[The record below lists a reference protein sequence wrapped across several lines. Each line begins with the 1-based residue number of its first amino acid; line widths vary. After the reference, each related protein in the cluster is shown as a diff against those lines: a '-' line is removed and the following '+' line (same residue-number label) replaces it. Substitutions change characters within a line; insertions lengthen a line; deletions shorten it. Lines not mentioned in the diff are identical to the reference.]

1 MTPIIEMSH
10 EDRTGGIASKFKH
23 IDGAVL
29 SIVRLKDKDKDWNVG
44 EQFDISDVEKELT
57 HIIFKDK
64 SSIETTINLFNFL
77 LENFDEMQEGED
89 E

>member
-10 EDRTGGIASKFKH
+10 EGRNGGIASKFKH

-29 SIVRLKDKDKDWNVG
+29 TIVRLKDKDWNTG
-44 EQFDISDVEKELT
+44 EQFEISDVEKELA

-64 SSIETTINLFNFL
+64 NCIKTIINLLNFL
-77 LENFDEMQEGED
+77 LENFDKMQEGED

>member
-1 MTPIIEMSH
+1 MTPIIEMGHGS
-10 EDRTGGIASKFKH
+10 RTGGIASKFKR

-29 SIVRLKDKDKDWNVG
+29 SIVRLKDKEWNAG
-44 EQFDISDVEKELT
+44 EQFDISDVEKEFA

-64 SSIETTINLFNFL
+64 SSIRTIINLLTFL
-77 LENFDEMQEGED
+77 LENFDEMQEVED

>member
-1 MTPIIEMSH
+1 MTPIIEISH
-10 EDRTGGIASKFKH
+10 GDRTGGIATKLKR

-29 SIVRLKDKDKDWNVG
+29 TFVRLKDKDLKTG
-44 EQFDISDVEKELT
+44 EQFDISDVEKELAY
-57 HIIFKDK
+57 IVFKDK
-64 SSIETTINLFNFL
+64 SSIKTTIHLLNFL

>member
-10 EDRTGGIASKFKH
+10 GDRTGGIASKFKY

-29 SIVRLKDKDKDWNVG
+29 SIVRLKDKDWNAG
-44 EQFDISDVEKELT
+44 DQFGLSDIEKELA
-57 HIIFKDK
+57 HIIFRDK
-64 SSIETTINLFNFL
+64 SSIKTTINLLNFL
-77 LENFDEMQEGED
+77 LENFDKMQEGEN

>member
-1 MTPIIEMSH
+1 MTPIIEISH
-10 EDRTGGIASKFKH
+10 EDRTCGIATKFKR

-29 SIVRLKDKDKDWNVG
+29 TIVRLKDKGLNTG
-44 EQFDISDVEKELT
+44 EQFDISDVEKELAY
-57 HIIFKDK
+57 IIFKDK
-64 SSIETTINLFNFL
+64 SSIKTTINLLNFL

>member
-1 MTPIIEMSH
+1 MTPIIEISH
-10 EDRTGGIASKFKH
+10 GDRTGGIATKLKR

-29 SIVRLKDKDKDWNVG
+29 TFVRLKDKDWNARD
-44 EQFDISDVEKELT
+44 QFGLSDIEKELA
-57 HIIFKDK
+57 HIIFRDK
-64 SSIETTINLFNFL
+64 SSIETTINLLYYL

>member
-10 EDRTGGIASKFKH
+10 GDRTGGIATKFKR

-29 SIVRLKDKDKDWNVG
+29 SIVRLKDKDWNAG
-44 EQFDISDVEKELT
+44 EQFEISDVEKELA

-64 SSIETTINLFNFL
+64 SSIKTTINLLNFL

>member
-1 MTPIIEMSH
+1 MTPIIEISH
-10 EDRTGGIASKFKH
+10 GDRTGGIATKLKR

-29 SIVRLKDKDKDWNVG
+29 TFVRLKDKDWNTG
-44 EQFDISDVEKELT
+44 EQFEISDVEKELAY
-57 HIIFKDK
+57 IIFKDK
-64 SSIETTINLFNFL
+64 SSIKTTINLLNFL

>member
-1 MTPIIEMSH
+1 MTSIIEMSH
-10 EDRTGGIASKFKH
+10 GDRTGGIATKFKRN
-23 IDGAVL
+23 DGAVL
-29 SIVRLKDKDKDWNVG
+29 TIVRLKDKGWNTG
-44 EQFDISDVEKELT
+44 EQFDISDVEKELA

-64 SSIETTINLFNFL
+64 SSIKTTINLLNFL

>member
-1 MTPIIEMSH
+1 MTPIIEISH
-10 EDRTGGIASKFKH
+10 GDRTGGIATKLKR

-29 SIVRLKDKDKDWNVG
+29 TFVRLKDKDLNTG
-44 EQFDISDVEKELT
+44 ERFEISDVEKELAY
-57 HIIFKDK
+57 IIFKDK
-64 SSIETTINLFNFL
+64 SSIKTTINLLNFL

>member
-10 EDRTGGIASKFKH
+10 EGRTGGIATKFKR

-29 SIVRLKDKDKDWNVG
+29 SIVRLKDWNTG
-44 EQFDISDVEKELT
+44 EQFEISDVEKELA

-64 SSIETTINLFNFL
+64 SCIETTINLLYYL
-77 LENFDEMQEGED
+77 LENFDEMQEVED

>member
-1 MTPIIEMSH
+1 MTPIIEISH
-10 EDRTGGIASKFKH
+10 GDRTGGIATKLKR

-29 SIVRLKDKDKDWNVG
+29 TFVRLKDKGLKTG
-44 EQFDISDVEKELT
+44 EQFDISDVEKELAY
-57 HIIFKDK
+57 IIFKDK
-64 SSIETTINLFNFL
+64 SSIKTTINLLNFL

>member
-1 MTPIIEMSH
+1 MTPIIEMGH
-10 EDRTGGIASKFKH
+10 GCHTGGIASKFKR

-29 SIVRLKDKDKDWNVG
+29 SIVRLKDKDWNAG
-44 EQFDISDVEKELT
+44 EQFDILDVEKELA

-64 SSIETTINLFNFL
+64 SSIRTTINLLTFL
-77 LENFDEMQEGED
+77 LENFDEMQEVED